1 MKRLIFLTLILTGS
15 LCEAQ
20 QVKPLRSQEEIHDF
34 GYVDQEAGPVNY
46 SFQFANV
53 SNRPVKI
60 LNVQASCG
68 CTTPDWTKDAVAPGS
83 TGFIQAS
90 FNPKGRPGYFNK
102 SLTITTDFDSN
113 PLVLQIKGQVS
124 TGEMNVATEF
134 RSVSGSWRLKTS
146 SFNMGKVHIK
156 DDFTVKEFLV
166 HNGGEKPVTF
176 LKMIGPAFINT
187 DVIPKTIQPG
197 STGKIRIS
205 YNGKKKGLY
214 GFQSDNIELETD
226 DAEQPIKS
234 FTVYATL
241 EEYFEVRSPEELAK
255 APRLAITDT
264 SLDFGKIKQH
274 QSITREVSIVNNG
287 RSELALRAVQGNCA
301 CITTAASKDK
311 LKPGEVGS
319 IQITFNPQD
328 RIGTQQK
335 SVTVYS
341 NDPQAPV
348 QRIVFTAYAE
358 E

>member
-1 MKRLIFLTLILTGS
+1 MSS

-20 QVKPLRSQEEIHDF
+20 QVKPLRFQEETHDF
-34 GYVDQEAGPVNY
+34 GYVDQEGGPVNY
-46 SFQFANV
+46 SFQFANI
-53 SNRPVKI
+53 SNRPVRI

-90 FNPKGRPGYFNK
+90 FDPKGRPGYFNK

-113 PLVLQIKGQVS
+113 PVVLQIKGQVS
-124 TGEMNVATEF
+124 TGDANISAEF
-134 RSVSGSWRLKTS
+134 RSVNGSWKLKMS
-146 SFNMGKVHIK
+146 SFNMGKVYMK

-176 LKMIGPAFINT
+176 LKMTGPEFISA
-187 DVIPKTIQPG
+187 DVLPKTIQPG
-197 STGKIRIS
+197 STGKIRIG
-205 YNGKKKGLY
+205 YHGKKKGQY

-226 DAEQPIKS
+226 DAEQPNKA
-234 FTVYATL
+234 FTVYATV
-241 EEYFEVRSPEELAK
+241 EEYFEVRSPDELAK
-255 APRLAITDT
+255 APRLAITHT

-274 QSITREVSIVNNG
+274 QSTTREVNIVNNG
-287 RSELALRAVQGNCA
+287 RSELAIRAVQGNCA
-301 CITTAASKDK
+301 CITTSSTKDK
-311 LKPGEVGS
+311 LKPGETAS
-319 IQITFNPQD
+319 IKITFNPQD